1 MVCTAGPH
9 SKSRQRESSLS
20 FTRSWVRTDSI
31 PTPDWPLT
39 RKAICLARPFPAERH
54 DGVAFEIT
62 AEGDETVLHSFAGKD
77 DATPYSGLIVDQ
89 QDVLYGTTGF
99 GGT

>member
-1 MVCTAGPH
+1 MGSDGFDPNAG
-9 SKSRQRESSLS
+9 
-20 FTRSWVRTDSI
+20 
-31 PTPDWPLT
+31 
-39 RKAICLARPFPAERH
+39 LALDTQGNLFGTTFSGGASN

-99 GGT
+99 RGTSNQGTVFELVQ